1 MPDDGRKDWSAS
13 FTEELAEIHGPR
25 PGKAAADER
34 PLVGLAISGGGIRS
48 ATFGLGVLQALK
60 QHGRLAR
67 FDYLSTVSGGGY
79 IGGWLSA
86 NCVRH
91 PTWLHPDTSWKSSID
106 HLRRYSNYLSPKV
119 GFFSAD
125 TWSMAS
131 IWLRNAL
138 LIQVTVALAI
148 AAVLLAPRPLVELF
162 QQWSAAG
169 NLRWITIALYLIGV
183 VGVAGNLLRITTGGA
198 VALLRARLWPA
209 GLAGAAV
216 LLLAA
221 WVYARATGFDPF
233 RTGEVDYASAAP
245 VGGAAD
251 RRRVPAAAGG
261 RAAGA
266 PVLAREG
273 RRARTGQLHPGLG
286 PGGGGHPVDG
296 RRYLMAAVLWGEA
309 RGEAGPPALAS
320 IESYGGFVT
329 SGWRFWPFP
338 LSVVFVSLWLLSFCS
353 VRSRRDW
360 RSLAVA
366 TAAPVAAALVFHLLL
381 SAIMALLRGWTGH
394 PWGALHAFVWAPSLV
409 AMAYFLA
416 IVALVGIL
424 GRQSTEGVREW
435 WSRLAAWLGIYA
447 AGWMVISVSAVYG
460 PPLVAW
466 LTTLHPAAALSS
478 GGGWIGTVLAGL
490 FAAKSDATNG
500 TDAKSTSQKAMEV
513 LAAVAPF
520 VFIAGVLVGG
530 GVGARH
536 GDRRPRRGQL
546 DRCPWRHRRPAI
558 PAPPAPH
565 QRGCLAAL
573 LLMAARV
580 DINDFSLNAFYRNR
594 LVRAYLGASR
604 FARASATRRTSPAST
619 TTTTWR
625 SPRSRG
631 RRGRSTS

>member
-25 PGKAAADER
+25 PGEAAADER

-138 LIQVTVALAI
+138 LIQATVALAI

-169 NLRWITIALYLIGV
+169 NLRWITIALYLTGV

-245 VGGAAD
+245 VAVLLTVAAFLLQPVVVQLVRLFWLGKGAAPEQ
-251 RRRVPAAAGG
+251 VNYTQGWAQAVVVIPLMAAA
-261 RAAGA
+261 
-266 PVLAREG
+266 
-273 RRARTGQLHPGLG
+273 
-286 PGGGGHPVDG
+286 
-296 RRYLMAAVLWGEA
+296 YLMAAVLWGEA
-309 RGEAGPPALAS
+309 RGEAGAAGAGQHRELRRLRHLGLALLAVPALGRVRVAVAAVVLLGAQPARLAQSRGGHRGAARRGARVPPAAQRDHGAAARLD
-320 IESYGGFVT
+320 
-329 SGWRFWPFP
+329 RP
-338 LSVVFVSLWLLSFCS
+338 SVGCAPC
-353 VRSRRDW
+353 VR
-360 RSLAVA
+360 LGAVA
-366 TAAPVAAALVFHLLL
+366 
-381 SAIMALLRGWTGH
+381 
-394 PWGALHAFVWAPSLV
+394 
-409 AMAYFLA
+409 
-416 IVALVGIL
+416 
-424 GRQSTEGVREW
+424 
-435 WSRLAAWLGIYA
+435 
-447 AGWMVISVSAVYG
+447 
-460 PPLVAW
+460 
-466 LTTLHPAAALSS
+466 
-478 GGGWIGTVLAGL
+478 
-490 FAAKSDATNG
+490 
-500 TDAKSTSQKAMEV
+500 
-513 LAAVAPF
+513 
-520 VFIAGVLVGG
+520 
-530 GVGARH
+530 
-536 GDRRPRRGQL
+536 
-546 DRCPWRHRRPAI
+546 
-558 PAPPAPH
+558 
-565 QRGCLAAL
+565 
-573 LLMAARV
+573 
-580 DINDFSLNAFYRNR
+580 
-594 LVRAYLGASR
+594 
-604 FARASATRRTSPAST
+604 
-619 TTTTWR
+619 
-625 SPRSRG
+625 G
-631 RRGRSTS
+631 RRWPTS